1 MIKLMIFD
9 NDMTI
14 VDSSHAIMGNFNLVA
29 DAVGKP
35 HVTHAQVMR
44 AIALPLPELSMA
56 LLGEYRPEWRELYL
70 EKAAIVE
77 PKMLRPFPG
86 TAEALAR
93 LRELGVI
100 LAVAS
105 NREDPT
111 PALRWVGLAQ
121 YFDAMIGGNGLPGKD
136 GVSKRLPYKPDP
148 AMLNALAE
156 HFNIPAEQSV
166 YVGDADI
173 DIETARAAN
182 VRGIGVTQGNVTA
195 ERFLELGAWRS
206 IGSLGELPAIVIQEG
221 S

>member
-14 VDSSHAIMGNFNLVA
+14 VDSSHAITGNFNLVA

-35 HVTHAQVMR
+35 HEQVMR
-44 AIALPLPELSMA
+44 VIALPLPGLCEA
-56 LLGEYRPEWRELYL
+56 LLGEYHPEWRAIYL

-77 PKMLRPFPG
+77 PKMLHPFPG
-86 TAEALAR
+86 TVSALTR
-93 LRELGVI
+93 LREMGVT

-111 PALRWVGLAQ
+111 PALEWVGLAR
-121 YFDAMIGGNGLPGKD
+121 YFDAMIGGNGLPGRD
-136 GVSKRLPYKPDP
+136 GERKRLAYKPAPD
-148 AMLNALAE
+148 MLNALLE
-156 HFNIPAEQSV
+156 HFDIPAEQAV
-166 YVGDADI
+166 YVGDADT

-182 VRGIGVTQGNVTA
+182 MRGIGVTYGNVTA
-195 ERFLELGAWRS
+195 ERFLELGAWRVV
-206 IGSLGELPAIVIQEG
+206 GSLGELPDIVARED